1 MCGRFS
7 MAIDAEQL
15 ALDFRISHVPENW
28 KKRYN
33 VTPSQWIATVPF
45 IDKPEIVFMRWG
57 LVPFWA
63 KDPAIGNQLIN
74 ARAETVAEKSS
85 FKASFKNKRCLILA
99 NGFYEWKKEPGSKRS
114 IPYYFSLKSG
124 DAFAFAGLWD
134 DWEATALVSEPG
146 LPGVTSC
153 TIITTE
159 ANALVR
165 PVHSRMPVVLTKDV
179 MWNWLK
185 SGSEAEKLAMLQPLD
200 PDLMIAWQLGHDVNN
215 PVIDNESLIKP
226 RENNFKQRKL
236 L

>member
-7 MAIDAEQL
+7 MALETDDVRTAL
-15 ALDFRISHVPENW
+15 ALGQVPESW
-28 KKRYN
+28 KPRYN
-33 VTPSQWIATVPF
+33 VAPTQTVAAVS
-45 IDKPEIVFMRWG
+45 DVNTRDVVMLRWG

-200 PDLMIAWQLGHDVNN
+200 PDLMIAWQVGHDVNN